1 MILDLSKYNLDK
13 LRTGEEFILYR
24 GHRHGPLSSILI
36 VTPASEPPGARTLQR
51 LEHEFNLR
59 GELDPD
65 WAAQPIACIRDG
77 GRTKLVLQDPG
88 GEPLDRFLG
97 APMDLNRFLQLAV
110 KLAVALGQ
118 VHRRGLVHRD
128 LKPANILLDRAADSI
143 WLTGFGIAGRSA
155 REGQARENPEVIAGT
170 LAYMAPEQTGRMNR
184 ETDSRSDLYSL
195 GVILYEMLTGS
206 LPFSATE
213 PMEWVHCH
221 IARQPMPPGERVQG
235 IPTAISAIVMK
246 LLAKTAEGRYQT
258 AHGAEADL
266 RRCLRSQVANAEIN
280 PFALG
285 SEDPPSRLAMPA
297 KLYGRDDAR
306 EVLLGSFRRV
316 ATRDSP
322 ELVLVSGYS
331 GIGKSSVVY
340 ALEKEMGSARGLFA
354 ACKFDQYKRNIPY
367 ATLAQAF
374 KSLIHQILAKSDAEV
389 AHWRE
394 VLQEVLGTNAQLIVN
409 LIPEIEYI
417 IGDQPAVPDL
427 PPKDAQNRF
436 QIVLRR
442 FLGVF
447 AQAEHP
453 LVLFLDDLQWLDA
466 ATLEMLEYLLSGPEV
481 DHLLLIGAYRA
492 NEVSPSHPVMRTLAA
507 IRNRAVRVH
516 EIELAPLELCDLE
529 ALLADAL
536 HCEKSRCE
544 ALARL
549 VHGQTGG
556 NPFFTIQFLTAL
568 AEEGMLVFDPEEA
581 AWSWDVE
588 RIRAKGYTD
597 NVAEFM
603 AGKLGRLSLTAQ
615 EIG

>member
-1 MILDLSKYNLDK
+1 MVLDLSKYSLDK
-13 LRTGEEFILYR
+13 LRTGEEFVVYR
-24 GHRHGPLSSILI
+24 GHQEGPFYSVLI
-36 VTPASEPPGARTLQR
+36 VTPASEHPAGRTIQR

-65 WAAQPIACIRDG
+65 WAAQPMACIRDE

-97 APMDLNRFLQLAV
+97 APMDLSCFLRLAI
-110 KLAVALGQ
+110 KLTVAVGQ

-128 LKPANILLDRAADSI
+128 LKPANILLDRATDSI
-143 WLTGFGIAGRSA
+143 WLTGFGIAGHSV
-155 REGQARENPEVIAGT
+155 RERQSREIPEVIAGT

-195 GVILYEMLTGS
+195 GVTLYEMLTGS
-206 LPFSATE
+206 LPFTATE

-221 IARQPMPPGERVQG
+221 IAKQPMPPGERVQG

-285 SEDPPSRLAMPA
+285 SEDPPSRLTMPA

-306 EVLLGSFRRV
+306 EVLLGSFRRA

-340 ALEKEMGSARGLFA
+340 ALEKEMGPARGLFA

-394 VLQEVLGTNAQLIVN
+394 ALHEVLGPNAQLIVN

-427 PPKDAQNRF
+427 PPKDARNRF
-436 QIVLRR
+436 QMVLRR
-442 FLGVF
+442 FLAAF
-447 AQAEHP
+447 ARPEHP
-453 LVLFLDDLQWLDA
+453 LVLFLDDLQWLDV
-466 ATLEMLEYLLSGPEV
+466 ATLELLEDLLSAPEM
-481 DHLLLIGAYRA
+481 DHLLLIGAYRT
-492 NEVSPSHPVMRTLAA
+492 NEVTPAHPLMRTLTAV
-507 IRNRAVRVH
+507 RNKAVRVH
-516 EIELAPLELCDLE
+516 EVELAPL
-529 ALLADAL
+529 
-536 HCEKSRCE
+536 
-544 ALARL
+544 
-549 VHGQTGG
+549 
-556 NPFFTIQFLTAL
+556 
-568 AEEGMLVFDPEEA
+568 
-581 AWSWDVE
+581 
-588 RIRAKGYTD
+588 
-597 NVAEFM
+597 
-603 AGKLGRLSLTAQ
+603 
-615 EIG
+615 